1 MVHQGQSPQPS
12 AFRFF
17 CPYRQV
23 MGITTLSTLLH
34 FASDEKH
41 ADKHILGMHQELAD
55 ALPDG
60 VVPIAIDPCGSMI
73 AFDFRVVGKLESATG
88 PFVVLLDLESR
99 GEDGTQPSED
109 HNCFFA
115 LL

>member
-1 MVHQGQSPQPS
+1 
-12 AFRFF
+12 
-17 CPYRQV
+17 

-60 VVPIAIDPCGSMI
+60 VVPIAIDPCTPFPLCI
-73 AFDFRVVGKLESATG
+73 LG
-88 PFVVLLDLESR
+88 PDECLCFAWSGAEWDGDL
-99 GEDGTQPSED
+99 
-109 HNCFFA
+109 
-115 LL
+115 